1 MVASLADTGDG
12 AGMKDMDVYE
22 SVRRFVVIEGGSR
35 RAAARL
41 LGIDPKTVDNCPAF
55 SAPPGYRFEAPRAK
69 PKLGPFLGVI
79 DAILAAGINAPPK
92 QRHTAKHIW
101 ERLRDGEPIAPRVRA
116 IGERLSGRL

>member
-1 MVASLADTGDG
+1 MVASLPVTGGG
-12 AGMKDMDVYE
+12 AGMKDKDVYE
-22 SVRRFVVIEGGSR
+22 SVRRYVVIEGGSR

-41 LGIDPKTVDNCPAF
+41 FGIDRKTVDKCLAF
-55 SAPPGYRFEAPRAK
+55 SAPPGYRLEAPRAK

-79 DAILAAGINAPPK
+79 DAILAADINAPPK
-92 QRHTAKHIW
+92 QRHTAKRIW